1 MASTALCPYDTGL
14 QGEAG
19 FDIRRSSEENY
30 QQGRQETGVGASM
43 DLKLL
48 ANWSLFRATCSQIRS
63 GGKRL
68 KETGLYPK
76 QFAETVV
83 HFHIG
88 HKVGFQIRV
97 VVYI

>member
-1 MASTALCPYDTGL
+1 MTRVCRAKLGL
-14 QGEAG
+14 T
-19 FDIRRSSEENY
+19 SEGVVKKTINKE
-30 QQGRQETGVGASM
+30 GKRQVLEPQW
-43 DLKLL
+43 LKLL

-97 VVYI
+97 VV

>member
-1 MASTALCPYDTGL
+1 
-14 QGEAG
+14 
-19 FDIRRSSEENY
+19 
-30 QQGRQETGVGASM
+30 M

-97 VVYI
+97 VVYLLCNLSLNMFIFACNCRGL